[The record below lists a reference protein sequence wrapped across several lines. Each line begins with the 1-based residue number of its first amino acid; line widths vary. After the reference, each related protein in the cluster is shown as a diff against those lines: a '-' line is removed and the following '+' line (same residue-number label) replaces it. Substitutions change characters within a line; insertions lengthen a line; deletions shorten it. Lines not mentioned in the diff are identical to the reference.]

1 MQSVVALLGRGEP
14 SADGVADYCNNLRD
28 ALRRAGQKF
37 EISTVRWFER
47 GWFAALAELWR
58 AEVPARGDWA
68 LLQYTALSW
77 SRRGFPFGAVATM
90 LALRLRG
97 VRCGVVMHEPWR
109 QGILQPR
116 PIDRVRGAMQDWT
129 IRAIHAL
136 SSLSVFTLPLAD
148 VGWLN
153 LQDRTNVFIPLGP
166 NVPEIL
172 DAPYPPPRPPGK
184 PEKVVCVFCLSE
196 PTRPTRELGDIS
208 TAARAALAAGAKLR
222 VVFVG
227 RGTDTGAAEIAAAFA
242 GSNIETEILGLR
254 RPEEIGSTIAASD
267 VLLCV
272 RGHLNLRRGSAL
284 AGIACGVP
292 MVAYAGGEKGTPLME
307 AGVALAPLYDRD
319 ALGVELARVLT
330 DDALAQE
337 MHRKN
342 IEVERKYFSWDTV
355 AQQYL
360 RALNRDNV

>member
-14 SADGVADYCNNLRD
+14 SADGVSDYCNNLRD
-28 ALRRAGQKF
+28 ALRKAGQQF
-37 EISTVRWFER
+37 EITTVRWFDR
-47 GWFAALAELWR
+47 GWVSALAELWR
-58 AEVPARGDWA
+58 APVPARGDWA
-68 LLQYTALSW
+68 LLQYTALAW

-109 QGILQPR
+109 QGILNPR
-116 PIDRVRGAMQDWT
+116 PIDRLRGAFQDWT

-136 SSLSVFTLPLAD
+136 SSFSVFTLPLAH
-148 VGWLN
+148 VRWLDPH
-153 LQDRTNVFIPLGP
+153 DRKSVFIPLGP

-172 DAPYPPPRPPGK
+172 DAPYPPTRPPGK
-184 PEKVVCVFCLSE
+184 PGKVVCVFCLSE
-196 PTRPTRELGDIS
+196 PTGPTRELGDIS
-208 TAARAALAAGAKLR
+208 TAARTAHAAGARLR

-227 RGTDTGAAEIAAAFA
+227 RGTDTGAAEIAAAFS
-242 GSNIETEILGLR
+242 GSNIETDILGLR
-254 RPEEIGSTIAASD
+254 SPEEIGHTIAASD

-284 AGIACGVP
+284 AGIACGTP
-292 MVAYAGGEKGTPLME
+292 IVAYAGGEQGTPLME

-319 ALGVELARVLT
+319 ALGAELVRVLK

-342 IEVERKYFSWDTV
+342 IEVEKQYFSWDTV
-355 AQQYL
+355 AEQYL
-360 RALNRDNV
+360 HALRRDNS

>member
-1 MQSVVALLGRGEP
+1 LGSGEA

-28 ALRRAGQKF
+28 ALRRAGQPF
-37 EISTVRWFER
+37 EIVTVRWPER
-47 GWFAALAELWR
+47 GWLGALVELWR
-58 AEVPARGDWA
+58 APLPARGDWA
-68 LLQYTALSW
+68 MLQYTALAW

-90 LALRLRG
+90 LALRFRG

-109 QGILQPR
+109 QGILNPR
-116 PIDRVRGAMQDWT
+116 PIDRVRGAFQDWT
-129 IRAIHAL
+129 IRVIHAL
-136 SSLSVFTLPLAD
+136 SSLSVLTLPLAH
-148 VGWLN
+148 VGWIDPH
-153 LQDRTNVFIPLGP
+153 DRKSVFIPLGP

-172 DAPYPPPRPPGK
+172 DAPYPPARPVGK

-196 PTRPTRELGDIS
+196 PTGPTRELGDIS
-208 TAARAALAAGAKLR
+208 TAAGAARDAGAHVR
-222 VVFVG
+222 VRFVG
-227 RGTDTGAAEIAAAFA
+227 RGTDTGAAEIAEAFA
-242 GSNIETEILGLR
+242 GSSIETEILGLR
-254 RPEEIGSTIAASD
+254 TPEEIGRTIAASD

-292 MVAYAGGEKGTPLME
+292 MVA
-307 AGVALAPLYDRD
+307 LAPLYDRE
-319 ALGVELARVLT
+319 ALGAELARVLT

-360 RALNRDNV
+360 HALNRDNA